1 MVDIKGQAELD
12 SINNQV
18 VDIKRAV
25 ADIKT
30 ANTVQTTFIINS
42 ADTILD
48 MNMLSNYHRS
58 VL

>member
-30 ANTVQTTFIINS
+30 ANAVQTTFIINS

-48 MNMLSNYHRS
+48 MNMLNNYHRS
-58 VL
+58 IL

>member
-48 MNMLSNYHRS
+48 MNMLNNYHRS
-58 VL
+58 IL

>member
-42 ADTILD
+42 AYTI
-48 MNMLSNYHRS
+48 
-58 VL
+58 

>member
-18 VDIKRAV
+18 VDIKTAV

-48 MNMLSNYHRS
+48 MNMLNNYHRS
-58 VL
+58 IL